1 MREIRKTS
9 LSITF
14 IFIGLVPYL
23 FKFLGKEEK
32 QPTQAH
38 FPAVTFTILGIKRL
52 LQAHSQ
58 AQVKN
63 PWGYMIT
70 KIYK

>member
-14 IFIGLVPYL
+14 IFIGFVPYM

-38 FPAVTFTILGIKRL
+38 LLAMTVTILEFKRL
-52 LQAHSQ
+52 LRAHSQ